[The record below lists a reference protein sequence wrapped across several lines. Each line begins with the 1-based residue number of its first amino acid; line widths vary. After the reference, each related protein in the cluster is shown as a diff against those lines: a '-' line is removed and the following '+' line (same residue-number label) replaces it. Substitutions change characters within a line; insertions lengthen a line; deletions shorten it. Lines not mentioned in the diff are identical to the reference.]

1 MAGEKLR
8 KADDTPNEHEAVGLS
23 NYNNESYATDNQYGQ
38 DLSGVTYKEGISEH
52 FGGDGSIGENDVK
65 RMMEAG
71 YSSDDVYNFSKK
83 RGLNYNQ
90 HGRKYM
96 EDQGDYAIGKGKDQW
111 GDVVGTGGGSD
122 DGGGDGGGGGG
133 TPDSDGGTPK
143 PTPEAPPRQEI
154 DTPGMYP
161 VGGMTQNVNQNNDI
175 NSNVTGDNNTVTN
188 TQDNSIRQGFGA
200 WGTSTADRA
209 KALRDRYVA
218 DVSRFTGA

>member
-1 MAGEKLR
+1 MAGDRLTKV
-8 KADDTPNEHEAVGLS
+8 DDTPNEHEAVGLS
-23 NYNNESYATDNQYGQ
+23 NYNNESYATDNKYGK
-38 DLSGVTYKEGISEH
+38 DLSDVTYKEGISEH

-71 YSSDDVYNFSKK
+71 YSADDVYNFSKK

-96 EDQGDYAIGKGKDQW
+96 EGKGDYAIGKGKDQW
-111 GDVVGTGGGSD
+111 GDVFGSGGGGGD
-122 DGGGDGGGGGG
+122 DDGGGGGTIDPPPTS
-133 TPDSDGGTPK
+133 TPN
-143 PTPEAPPRQEI
+143 PTPEAPPSQEI
-154 DTPGMYP
+154 NYSSPYVG
-161 VGGMTQNVNQNNDI
+161 GGMTQNINQDNDI
-175 NSNVTGDNNTVTN
+175 NSTVNGDNNTVTN

-200 WGTSTADRA
+200 WGSSTAERA